1 MGGASVVYPSLQ
13 EPIHPS
19 FGLRPDRDETK
30 YRPGEETLLGSRL
43 SRQVSFLVWGRGG
56 WWWMDVFVLFGEGGG
71 CGMDVMEFFAR
82 DIFDSWRSFQNNKN
96 TENYQDF

>member
-1 MGGASVVYPSLQ
+1 
-13 EPIHPS
+13 
-19 FGLRPDRDETK
+19 
-30 YRPGEETLLGSRL
+30 
-43 SRQVSFLVWGRGG
+43 
-56 WWWMDVFVLFGEGGG
+56 MDVFVLFGEGGG